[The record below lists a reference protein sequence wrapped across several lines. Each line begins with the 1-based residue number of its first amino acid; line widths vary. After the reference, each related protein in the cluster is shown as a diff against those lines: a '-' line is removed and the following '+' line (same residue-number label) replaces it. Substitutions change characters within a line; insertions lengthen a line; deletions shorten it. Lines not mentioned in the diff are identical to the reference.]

1 MAKSKMSGLLVNGS
15 VRSAGVTFYTSK
27 GQTIVRT
34 SRSNQPERRTRA
46 QFDVRMRV
54 RHSAALW
61 QALKAAA
68 DPLLGRNAYARFRSL
83 AFSLPVVYVA
93 RYESNASMLMPGM
106 PVSEGS
112 LPPVGLRLG
121 TVDGVAALLTD
132 LSPSALKA
140 NEFLLLYTVHQD
152 VVNDVPRCR
161 VSAESVAV
169 SDMVVVDG
177 CLALTGAEFGDDM
190 NGWALVRVEPANANH
205 TEALC
210 STQTIVTRCTYYQRF
225 TTPEAFDAA
234 ILSYGGLK

>member
-1 MAKSKMSGLLVNGS
+1 MNGS

-61 QALKAAA
+61 QALKAAG
-68 DPLLGRNAYARFRSL
+68 DPLLGHNAYARFRSL

-93 RYESNASMLMPGM
+93 RRESDASMLMPGM

-112 LPPVGLRLG
+112 LPPIGLVLG
-121 TVDGVAALLTD
+121 TVDGSEALLTD
-132 LSPSALKA
+132 LHRDSLKSS
-140 NEFLLLYTVHQD
+140 ECLLLYTVCQN
-152 VVNDVPRCR
+152 VVNDLPRCSIS
-161 VSAESVAV
+161 VEEVAV
-169 SDMVVVDG
+169 NDMVEVDG
-177 CLALTGAEFGDDM
+177 CLALTGGDFADDM
-190 NGWALVRVEPANANH
+190 KGWALVRVEPANANH

-225 TTPEAFDAA
+225 TMAEAFDAA